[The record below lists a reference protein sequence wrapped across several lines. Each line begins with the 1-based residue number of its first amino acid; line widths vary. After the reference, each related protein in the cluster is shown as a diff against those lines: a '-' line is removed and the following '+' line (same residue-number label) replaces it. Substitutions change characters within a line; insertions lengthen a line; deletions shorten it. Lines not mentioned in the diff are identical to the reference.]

1 MISSILKNPLS
12 IWLKWLVRKHYFER
26 KYASLKLRIEYMA
39 TVNNCRF
46 GYCNTLYSGAVINNV
61 AMGDFSYVAA
71 DSRLVN
77 TTIGKF
83 TCIGP
88 EVICG
93 LGQHPSRDFVSIHPI
108 FYSPLGQSQLTF
120 VSDSHFEEFAPI
132 EIGNDVW
139 IGARAIIRDGV
150 KIGDGAIVGAG
161 AVVTRDVPAFA
172 VVGGVPARVLRYRFD
187 QAEMEFLA
195 EFKWWDRDISWLR
208 ENAIDF
214 HNIKDVM
221 RKYEP
226 VTSAD

>member
-1 MISSILKNPLS
+1 MISSILKNPFS

-26 KYASLKLRIEYMA
+26 KYASKMLKIGYLA

-46 GYCNTLYSGAVINNV
+46 GNYNTLYPGVAINNV

-71 DSRLVN
+71 GSRLVN

-88 EVICG
+88 EVLCG
-93 LGQHPSRDFVSIHPI
+93 LGQHPSRNFVSIHPI

-120 VSDSHFEEFAPI
+120 VSDSNFEEFAPI

-161 AVVTRDVPAFA
+161 AVVTQDVPAFA
-172 VVGGVPARVLRYRFD
+172 VVGGVPARMLRHRF
-187 QAEMEFLA
+187 EPEEIEFLK
-195 EFKWWDRDISWLR
+195 EFQWWNRDIDWLQA
-208 ENAIDF
+208 NAACF
-214 HNIKDVM
+214 HNIQDVM
-221 RKYEP
+221 RTYKSD
-226 VTSAD
+226 VRAD

>member
-26 KYASLKLRIEYMA
+26 KYANKNLKIGYMA
-39 TVNNCRF
+39 NLNNCQF
-46 GYCNTLYSGAVINNV
+46 GNHNILYFGAEINNV
-61 AMGDFSYVAA
+61 VLGDFSYVAGE
-71 DSRLVN
+71 SRLVN

-93 LGQHPSRDFVSIHPI
+93 LGRHPSRDFVSTHPI

-161 AVVTRDVPAFA
+161 AVVTRDVPPYAI
-172 VVGGVPARVLRYRFD
+172 VGGVPAKIIRYRF
-187 QAEMEFLA
+187 QPEEIEFL
-195 EFKWWDRDISWLR
+195 EEMKWWDCDIEWIR
-208 ENAIDF
+208 ENYEAF
-214 HNIKDVM
+214 HDVGKLM
-221 RKYEP
+221 QLKR
-226 VTSAD
+226 TSN